1 MIYKHLVKLIE
12 ERMKK
17 ILAVVYII
25 ITFGCVSCYEDK
37 GDYDY
42 KAINEISISGIQES
56 YERMKWQDLRIT
68 PELKFSLHE
77 NDSLAY
83 RWEIDGRA
91 VSTERNLDY
100 SVDVNIADDAYKC
113 RYVVT
118 NTNGNVRYFQEF
130 ELKVVTAY
138 NRGLLVLS
146 EQDGESMLSF
156 RPEGEDSEFLH
167 WGDLFAGKPLSLEQP
182 YSMDADVTVTT
193 SKAIYRLDKQRM
205 EEKKKYDGETM
216 LVPESALE
224 IKFCKF
230 TDHVDDEDFG
240 CMISKKGQVYVY
252 KSRNDFFSSPSPV
265 PVLETTSE
273 ELIDYELSD
282 ICLIYTLFYGQT
294 GYFLGY
300 DNKVGRFLHFA
311 NKSSASTDR
320 DQMNSV
326 TAREPIIGL
335 PLFALGQW
343 DYGKCISIFYDP
355 KSNVAKVV
363 ASHAKDFAK
372 VTEEQVVTL
381 DNHKFTPESKVVV
394 CDATAR
400 VLFNSGMVIYQSNV
414 RSMTSVPTVLSN
426 KLPTTSKIT
435 MLKLSNNRKSLYVG
449 VDSGREGEFK
459 GDVYVLDAVT
469 GEVVTTYSEV
479 GGAPV
484 DILEKY

>member
-1 MIYKHLVKLIE
+1 
-12 ERMKK
+12 MKR
-17 ILAVVYII
+17 IFAVIYII
-25 ITFGCVSCYEDK
+25 ITFGFVACYEDK

-42 KAINEISISGIQES
+42 KAINEISISGIQDS
-56 YERMKWQDLRIT
+56 YERMKWQDLRIA
-68 PELKFSLHE
+68 PELNFSLHE

-83 RWEIDGRA
+83 RWEIDGRV

-118 NTNGNVRYFQEF
+118 NTSGNIRYFQEF

-138 NRGLLVLS
+138 NRGLLILS
-146 EQDGESMLSF
+146 EQEGESMLSF
-156 RPEGEDSEFLH
+156 RPEGEDNEFLH

-182 YSMDADVTVTT
+182 YYMDEDVTITT
-193 SKAIYRLDKQRM
+193 STAIYRLDKQRM

-216 LVPESALE
+216 LVPESDLE

-230 TDHVDDEDFG
+230 TDYVDDRDFG
-240 CMISKKGQVYVY
+240 CLISKKGQVYVY
-252 KSRNDFFSSPSPV
+252 KSRNDFFSTPSPI
-265 PVLETTSE
+265 PCLETTSE
-273 ELIDYELSD
+273 KMIDYELSD
-282 ICLIYTLFYGQT
+282 ICFTYTMFYGQT

-300 DNKVGRFLHFA
+300 DNKVGRFLRFA

-355 KSNVAKVV
+355 KSNVAKTV
-363 ASHAKDFAK
+363 ASHTKDFAN
-372 VTEEQVVTL
+372 VTEAQVVPL

-426 KLPTTSKIT
+426 KLPTTGKIT